1 MYNSSVG
8 LASVAPRTGGRGLKL
23 WWCTLCDRSHCV
35 APRTGGRGLKFEV
48 FEREAVDTA
57 SRPPHRGAWIEITY
71 RMVGEGGKLVA
82 PRTGGRGL
90 KFLFFI
96 FCHLTSASRPP
107 HRGAWIEIARF
118 SNLHLS
124 MQVAPRT
131 GGRGLKSHSGRY
143 GAHRVWSPPA
153 QGGVD

>member
-57 SRPPHRGAWIEITY
+57 SRPPHRGAWIEI
-71 RMVGEGGKLVA
+71 
-82 PRTGGRGL
+82 
-90 KFLFFI
+90 
-96 FCHLTSASRPP
+96 
-107 HRGAWIEIARF
+107 ARF

-143 GAHRVWSPPA
+143 GAHRVWSPPHRGAWIEMDDETRAAVIDASPPA